1 MKRTMGGAALL
12 AAVLAI
18 APTQAQAQM
27 GQRGQRAAAA
37 GPRGAGVEMILRQ
50 KERLELTDAQV
61 KQLDQIRQDA
71 VQRRVAHQAEMAEL
85 QSRVRAGQLEAPAL
99 RERMQARRD
108 SAARIQEQQ
117 RERVEA
123 VLNDAQKQKLEQWA
137 GQARAFQMG
146 RRSMMRGGRG
156 VGPGAWGGPALHG
169 GPGAWGGFM
178 GLQRGFRRGG
188 IVPGLGMQGMPG
200 PMGRGRM
207 VPGRGMG
214 MGFGPPPDTI
224 R

>member
-1 MKRTMGGAALL
+1 MRRTMGGAALL

-18 APTQAQAQM
+18 APMQAQAQM
-27 GQRGQRAAAA
+27 GPRGQRPAAA
-37 GPRGAGVEMILRQ
+37 GLRGAGVEMILRQ

-61 KQLDQIRQDA
+61 RQLDQLRQQV
-71 VQRRVAHQAEMAEL
+71 VQRRVAHQAEVAEL
-85 QSRVRAGQLEAPAL
+85 QSKVRAGQLEASAL

-108 SAARIQEQQ
+108 SAAQIQQQQ

-137 GQARAFQMG
+137 GEARAFQMG

-156 VGPGAWGGPALHG
+156 VGPGVWGGPAGRG
-169 GPGAWGGFM
+169 GPGAWGGFL
-178 GLQRGFRRGG
+178 GAQRGFRRGG
-188 IVPGLGMQGMPG
+188 FAPGLGMQGMPG

-207 VPGRGMG
+207 GPGRGMG